1 MDCAPT
7 QRPVAK
13 LSFLLI
19 NVFLLLAPRTAST
32 QQLSGTFP
40 VEERQTAVVRVV
52 PGEFVRARLADGSR
66 AGGPLVGATPVAF
79 TLGPSVAYS
88 DNPSVVRLVTVDSLW
103 VRAYSSRRGA
113 VIGGGLGGLL
123 GLGLGMGVDAGS
135 MCPTTSGTRACAQS
149 AVTSAAAAAAWWLER
164 RAQRFAHCSARRSG
178 RFCRVRQASRDADAD
193 PTGCPR
199 AVDIRGSGR
208 SVGVRRSRGRAR
220 RIDGRDRGQ
229 RARGADSDHIARGDL
244 GTGSRRQDRRRRRH
258 AARNTRWR
266 RVRDAVSCLRSPP
279 QLQNGDHW
287 RWRWRESAGTVGRRS
302 RRPILPAVAAPLLA
316 RIIEAEYP
324 AEHPGQGGRDRCP
337 LRRG

>member
-1 MDCAPT
+1 MWSPVMDCAPT

-32 QQLSGTFP
+32 QQLSGKLP

-66 AGGPLVGATPVAF
+66 AGGPLLGATPVAF

-103 VRAYSSRRGA
+103 VRAYSSRRGT

-149 AVTSAAAAAAWWLER
+149 AVTSAA
-164 RAQRFAHCSARRSG
+164 G
-178 RFCRVRQASRDADAD
+178 GVRIGKG
-193 PTGCPR
+193 TGP
-199 AVDIRGSGR
+199 IIGSGI
-208 SVGVRRSRGRAR
+208 G
-220 RIDGRDRGQ
+220 
-229 RARGADSDHIARGDL
+229 H
-244 GTGSRRQDRRRRRH
+244 
-258 AARNTRWR
+258 WR
-266 RVRDAVSCLRSPP
+266 RVRPRVGWGGGPHGLLVS
-279 QLQNGDHW
+279 
-287 RWRWRESAGTVGRRS
+287 
-302 RRPILPAVAAPLLA
+302 
-316 RIIEAEYP
+316 
-324 AEHPGQGGRDRCP
+324 
-337 LRRG
+337 RGVVR

>member
-1 MDCAPT
+1 MDCALTP
-7 QRPVAK
+7 RPVAR

-19 NVFLLLAPRTAST
+19 NVFLLLAPQPART
-32 QQLSGTFP
+32 QQLGSTFP
-40 VEERQTAVVRVV
+40 VEERQTAVARVF
-52 PGEFVRARLADGSR
+52 PGEFVRARLTDGSR
-66 AGGPLVGATPVAF
+66 AGGPLVDATPVAF

-88 DNPSVVRLVTVDSLW
+88 DNQSVVRLVTVDSLW

-149 AVTSAAAAAAWWLER
+149 A
-164 RAQRFAHCSARRSG
+164 G
-178 RFCRVRQASRDADAD
+178 D
-193 PTGCPR
+193 P
-199 AVDIRGSGR
+199 
-208 SVGVRRSRGRAR
+208 
-220 RIDGRDRGQ
+220 
-229 RARGADSDHIARGDL
+229 
-244 GTGSRRQDRRRRRH
+244 
-258 AARNTRWR
+258 
-266 RVRDAVSCLRSPP
+266 
-279 QLQNGDHW
+279 W

>member
-1 MDCAPT
+1 MWSPVMDCAPT

-88 DNPSVVRLVTVDSLW
+88 ANPSVVRLVTVDSLW

-123 GLGLGMGVDAGS
+123 GLGLEWVSTPDR
-135 MCPTTSGTRACAQS
+135 CVP
-149 AVTSAAAAAAWWLER
+149 R
-164 RAQRFAHCSARRSG
+164 RAGPEHAPRVPSLPRRSEY
-178 RFCRVRQASRDADAD
+178 S
-193 PTGCPR
+193 
-199 AVDIRGSGR
+199 S
-208 SVGVRRSRGRAR
+208 
-220 RIDGRDRGQ
+220 
-229 RARGADSDHIARGDL
+229 
-244 GTGSRRQDRRRRRH
+244 
-258 AARNTRWR
+258 
-266 RVRDAVSCLRSPP
+266 
-279 QLQNGDHW
+279 
-287 RWRWRESAGTVGRRS
+287 
-302 RRPILPAVAAPLLA
+302 
-316 RIIEAEYP
+316 EA
-324 AEHPGQGGRDRCP
+324 
-337 LRRG
+337 